1 MKKLMMWVFPHCT
14 HWALLYGAFA
24 LNLEGALYVLK
35 FFAWSMVPLAA
46 LLLTT
51 WAQESMAKEP
61 RTPIRGAL
69 SRVQAWTTLL
79 LLVWF
84 GHIATGLAW
93 GVVMLCMGIC
103 RVGVE
108 KLREQQQPQP
118 A

>member
-1 MKKLMMWVFPHCT
+1 MKKLMIWAAVHGA

-35 FFAWSMVPLAA
+35 FFAWAMLPLA
-46 LLLTT
+46 LLTLTT

-61 RTPIRGAL
+61 RAPIRGYL

-93 GVVMLCMGIC
+93 GLVMLCMGIC
-103 RVGVE
+103 RVGVT
-108 KLREQQQPQP
+108 KLREKQQAQP